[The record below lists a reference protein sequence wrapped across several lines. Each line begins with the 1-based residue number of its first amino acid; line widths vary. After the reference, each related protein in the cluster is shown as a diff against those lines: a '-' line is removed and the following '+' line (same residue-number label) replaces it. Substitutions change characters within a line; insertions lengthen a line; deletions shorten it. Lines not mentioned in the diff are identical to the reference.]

1 MVVVLMS
8 LCLNAAN
15 YSISGGTL
23 TAVELNGETSFTIPN
38 GVTIIG
44 DNVFMRQTSLV
55 RVTIPDGVT
64 RIGHNA
70 FYGCTRLSDVNI
82 PYGVTFIGDWAFKDC
97 RNLTGISIPATVGY
111 IGGDAFSGCGFTY
124 TGSYGNSNY
133 FGGDYGNS
141 GISNSGIRWTI
152 NDGELTGV
160 ELNGA
165 TDVSIPYGVTRIRS
179 DAFRYCNGLKSVTI
193 GGSVEEIESGA
204 FQDCYDLE
212 SVTIGGAIVTIGNN
226 AFSNCNNLESVTIS
240 SFAGRTPRIGDYAF
254 QGCNSLK
261 SLTIGG
267 NMAEIGNDA
276 FQRCNQLESL
286 ALSASVTRIGQ
297 RAFADCS
304 RLKSVTIGGSPSS
317 VNVQALR
324 IEDRAFE
331 YCRELEHV
339 TIGGNVEMFGTSA
352 FLTCDKLQNV
362 TVGGHVRTIE
372 PQAFGE
378 CFELKS
384 VTVGGGVEVIG
395 YDAFA
400 ACLELANV
408 SLGDSLKSIDSRA
421 FRICRSLTTI
431 TIPASTTYIAGDAF
445 LCCTGLTTISVAE
458 DNPAYM
464 AQNGFLL
471 SKDGKTLV
479 VSASNDLD
487 AIPESVTEIGAS
499 AFAGRTDLTSAI
511 IPDSVTRI
519 GASAFSGCSNLTNIV
534 IPASVAYIGDKAFLG
549 CNGLADEDGFV
560 IVRSVLYDYFGD
572 GGDIAISDAVTS
584 IASGVFSGCSS
595 LASVTIGNGITSIGG
610 NAFYNC
616 TSLTNV
622 TISES
627 VTSIGDSAFAGCSKL
642 ALALLPMRLSGSVSK
657 NNQFKNC
664 ASGFKMVFFEGSLGE
679 IEWVA
684 VNFDANG
691 GSVGTASMDIL
702 KGQSLKTI
710 GDLPTPTRTDCSF
723 LGWFTE
729 ATGGDTATGDMVVNG
744 NITLYAHWKFPETLW
759 TIEGARL
766 EVLDGTLLH
775 AYIYMGASE
784 VTIPESVT
792 SIGGSAFYGQ
802 QGLTSVIIPDSVT
815 SIGYRAFYNCTNL
828 SKVAIG
834 SGVANIGSYAFS
846 RCSSVANV
854 IVPQYVCEAR
864 LSSVF
869 PDARASITNLVIAN
883 GVTDMAQYYAF
894 SSCSGLTSIT
904 MPNSATNIGLSA
916 FIYCDNL
923 TLALVPSRLK
933 DVVSQNNPFL
943 YSNVEI
949 VYYDD
954 SDWVDVT
961 YDANGGYVAPSVA
974 NALKGHV
981 RGYGI
986 GNFPSASRPGY
997 DFKGWFTDPEG
1008 GEQVTAETIVEGDL
1022 MVYAHWE
1029 KQPVFLWVYAMVESD
1044 SRDTVSILDGDTA
1057 SSGMVIPVQQNAD
1070 GSFVTNI
1077 TFQVKDGY
1085 EIDTVTTNGAEVA
1098 EASGK
1103 KGVWALNIDLPNC
1116 NSCTFEVYASA
1127 RLENYGVVSEKATC
1141 ERTDGGYSLTAKDGE
1156 MLVEG
1161 DIALTA
1167 VLDGTIV
1174 DTTRGYVIEIAAD
1187 GKSATARLKKPT
1199 FGAAAIIAGDNPPEA
1214 DSSDPTGTL
1223 VESDGVTLS
1232 TQPWT
1237 NNDEEIGALPVAAV
1251 PGLYYQAA
1259 WGDSLDNL
1267 TTGAKVQAT
1276 TDTLYL
1282 GVIKQ
1287 TGTSG
1292 FYKVTVSER

>member
-1 MVVVLMS
+1 MPAKMLVTLIA
-8 LCLNAAN
+8 LLPLLNVNA
-15 YSISGGTL
+15 GHG
-23 TAVELNGETSFTIPN
+23 NGEPVFTIN
-38 GVTIIG
+38 G
-44 DNVFMRQTSLV
+44 
-55 RVTIPDGVT
+55 
-64 RIGHNA
+64 
-70 FYGCTRLSDVNI
+70 
-82 PYGVTFIGDWAFKDC
+82 
-97 RNLTGISIPATVGY
+97 
-111 IGGDAFSGCGFTY
+111 
-124 TGSYGNSNY
+124 
-133 FGGDYGNS
+133 
-141 GISNSGIRWTI
+141 
-152 NDGELTGV
+152 GELTAV

-165 TDVSIPYGVTRIRS
+165 TDVSIPYGVTRIRN

-193 GGSVEEIESGA
+193 GGMVEEIENNA
-204 FQDCYDLE
+204 FQYCYNLE
-212 SVTIGGAIVTIGNN
+212 SVTIGGAIVTIGND
-226 AFSNCNNLESVTIS
+226 AFANCNNLESVTVS
-240 SFAGRTPRIGDYAF
+240 SSADSWRTPRIGVHAF
-254 QGCNSLK
+254 LGCSSLK

-267 NMAEIGNDA
+267 NIAEIGDGA
-276 FQRCNQLESL
+276 FQGCNQLESL
-286 ALSASVTRIGQ
+286 TLPAAIKKIGQ
-297 RAFADCS
+297 WAFASCD
-304 RLKSVTIGGSPSS
+304 RLKSITIGGSPSS
-317 VNVQALR
+317 ENTQALN
-324 IEDRAFE
+324 IDDWAFQ
-331 YCRELEHV
+331 YCFELKNV
-339 TIGGNVEMFGTSA
+339 TIGGNIEILGTSA
-352 FLTCDKLQNV
+352 FLSCGRLENV
-362 TVGGHVRTIE
+362 TIGGYVRTIE

-378 CFELKS
+378 CLKLKS
-384 VTVGGGVEVIG
+384 VTIGGGVEVIG

-400 ACLELANV
+400 ACIELANL
-408 SLGDSLKSIDSRA
+408 SLGDSLRSIDSRA
-421 FRICRSLTTI
+421 FRSCRSLTEI
-431 TIPASTTYIAGDAF
+431 TIPASVTHIAGDAF
-445 LCCTGLTTISVAE
+445 LYCTGLTTISVAE

-464 AQNGFLL
+464 APNGFLL
-471 SKDGKTLV
+471 SKDGRTLV
-479 VSASNDLD
+479 TSANGGLD
-487 AIPESVTEIGAS
+487 AIPECVTEIGAS

-534 IPASVAYIGDKAFLG
+534 IPASVTYIGDKAFLG
-549 CNGLADEDGFV
+549 CSGLADEDGFV
-560 IVRSVLYDYFGD
+560 IVRSVLYGYFGD

-642 ALALLPMRLSGSVSK
+642 ALALLPMQLSGSVSK

-710 GDLPTPTRTDCSF
+710 GNLPTPTRTYHRF
-723 LGWFTE
+723 LGWYTD
-729 ATGGDTATGDMVVNG
+729 AIGGEPATGDMVVNG
-744 NITLYAHWKFPETLW
+744 NVTLYAHWKAPDTIP
-759 TIEGARL
+759 TIEGAMLR
-766 EVLDGTLLH
+766 VLDGSLLH
-775 AYIYMGASE
+775 ADYCTSE

-792 SIGGSAFYGQ
+792 SISDSAFYGQ
-802 QGLTSVIIPDSVT
+802 QELTSVIIPDSVT

-834 SGVANIGSYAFS
+834 RGVANIGSYAFS

-883 GVTDMAQYYAF
+883 GVTDMARYYAF

-904 MPNSATNIGLSA
+904 MPNSATNIGLYA

-1008 GEQVTAETIVEGDL
+1008 GEQITSETIVEGNTTL
-1022 MVYAHWE
+1022 YAHWV
-1029 KQPVFLWVYAMVESD
+1029 KQPVFLWVYAMVD
-1044 SRDTVSILDGDTA
+1044 WGSRNAVEIIDGDTGN
-1057 SSGMVIPVQQNAD
+1057 SSMAFLVPQKAD
-1070 GSFVTNI
+1070 GSFTTNI
-1077 TFQVKDGY
+1077 VFRVKGGY
-1085 EIDTVTTNGAEVA
+1085 ELDTVSTNGAKVV

-1103 KGVWALNIDLPNC
+1103 KDVWTLNIDLQDC
-1116 NSCTFEVYASA
+1116 NSYTFEVYASA
-1127 RLENYGVVSEKATC
+1127 RLENYGIVAEKATC
-1141 ERTDGGYSLTAKDGE
+1141 ERTDVGYSLTAKDGE
-1156 MLVEG
+1156 TLVEG

-1167 VLDGTIV
+1167 VLDGTVV
-1174 DTTRGYVIEIAAD
+1174 DTTKGYDVEIASD
-1187 GKSATARLKKPT
+1187 GKSATARLKMPM
-1199 FGAAAIIAGDNPPEA
+1199 FGAAAIIAGDNPPET

-1223 VESDGVTLS
+1223 VESDGVALS
-1232 TQPWT
+1232 TQPWA
-1237 NNDEEIGALPVAAV
+1237 NDDEEIGALPVAAV

-1292 FYKVTVSER
+1292 FYKVTVSEQ